1 MFLLIDGSSLLTTN
15 FMGNLPPE
23 IKFCKDDDKYDRQNP
38 AYIKW
43 NIHKWCVFNTHG
55 YYEYHPYS

>member
-23 IKFCKDDDKYDRQNP
+23 IKFCKDEDKYDIQMVC
-38 AYIKW
+38 IQHSW
-43 NIHKWCVFNTHG
+43 TL
-55 YYEYHPYS
+55 

>member
-23 IKFCKDDDKYDRQNP
+23 IKFCKDDDKYDDMQTKFCIHQME
-38 AYIKW
+38 YIQMVCIQHSW
-43 NIHKWCVFNTHG
+43 TL
-55 YYEYHPYS
+55 